1 MRYLLLVNTK
11 FILAETFIKM
21 PQENCNITW
30 HTYSDHLKEMM
41 TDLRTFGSFTDVT
54 LISDDN
60 KQSKAHRT
68 ILSACSPVLKNILQ
82 MNSNDSHCMIYLKG
96 IQHLEV
102 ESILQFIYH
111 GEAKLQTERTE
122 EFLSFA
128 EDLEIKELSKILY
141 EKQYDVKQKLSEHE
155 QSNKHEIPET
165 PSFLLGSQIDPN
177 LKENRYS
184 CDQCDKKYSSQG
196 ALLKHTKAKHEG
208 ILKYECSY
216 CEYKTSRAY
225 DLSKHVKR
233 MHEFENINEQH
244 ECSDCDYKTR
254 WACDLSK
261 HVKTV
266 HEYDDE
272 SKGILQ
278 HKCSDCE
285 YITSRAYNLSSHVK
299 RVHECES
306 INKPTVTC
314 DKCKQQFSTEYRLN
328 THICR
333 IYPTKQ

>member
-1 MRYLLLVNTK
+1 
-11 FILAETFIKM
+11 M

-60 KQSKAHRT
+60 KESKAHRT

-128 EDLEIKELSKILY
+128 EDLEIKELRKILD
-141 EKQYDVKQKLSEHE
+141 EKRYDVKQNLSE
-155 QSNKHEIPET
+155 QSNQHEIPET
-165 PSFLLGSQIDPN
+165 PSFPLGSQIDPN

-184 CDQCDKKYSSQG
+184 CDQCDKQYSSQG

-261 HVKTV
+261 HIKTV
-266 HEYDDE
+266 HECDDE

-285 YITSRAYNLSSHVK
+285 YKTSRAYDLSRHVK
-299 RVHECES
+299 RVHECDS